1 MISANFIGLD
11 VFTALS
17 RPERVKAAAH
27 RAVEEQAAQ
36 LADAIREAA
45 PSDKGDLKESVRVEQ
60 TDDPL
65 RVIVTAGGT
74 PGTIETNAAGV
85 EFDEA
90 LMIEYGTSRSEAHP
104 FFWPTVEKMRD
115 TIKANIDGAMEGE
128 LEE

>member
-1 MISANFIGLD
+1 MISASFTGLD
-11 VFTALS
+11 VLASLS

-45 PSDKGDLKESVRVEQ
+45 PSDKGDLQESVRVEP

-65 RVIVTAGGT
+65 RVVVTAGGT
-74 PGTIETNAAGV
+74 PGTIETNKAGV

-90 LMIEYGTSRSEAHP
+90 LMIEYGTSRSEAQP
-104 FFWPTVEKMRD
+104 FFWPTVEKMRG
-115 TIKANIDGAMEGE
+115 TIKANIDGAMEGA